1 MTIEIS
7 GPWVREE
14 NCMPT
19 LLHLDVSPRGDY
31 SVSRRLSNA
40 VAEDWKK
47 NNPGGRVIHRDL
59 SKEPLPFVDLPWI
72 AAAYS
77 TPDQHTPEQ
86 RAAIYVS
93 NQLVDELLAA
103 DEILIGSPMFN
114 FNVPAA
120 LKGWVD
126 HIVRLGRT
134 FNGQY
139 EGLAAGKRAR
149 IVMASAGTYTPG
161 AYMEGADFF
170 SPYVRFVLGF
180 IGIKDVDIYLA
191 GGTNAISQGTITLDA
206 YLAEHA
212 PKAVAQL
219 SKDLVAA

>member
-1 MTIEIS
+1 
-7 GPWVREE
+7 
-14 NCMPT
+14 MPT

-31 SVSRRLSNA
+31 SVSRQLSKA
-40 VAEDWKK
+40 VVEDWKK
-47 NNPGGRVIHRDL
+47 NNPGGKVIYRDL
-59 SKEPLPFVDLPWI
+59 SGEPLPFVDLPWI

-86 RAAIYVS
+86 QAAIDVS

-103 DEILIGSPMFN
+103 DEIVIGTPMFN

-134 FNGQY
+134 FNSKY
-139 EGLAAGKRAR
+139 EGLAAGKRGADR
-149 IVMASAGTYTPG
+149 DGQRRHLHAGRLHG
-161 AYMEGADFF
+161 EADFF
-170 SPYVRFVLGF
+170 SPYIRFILGF
-180 IGIKDVDIYLA
+180 IGIKDVDIYMA
-191 GGTNAISQGTITLDA
+191 GGTSAISQGPTTLDA
-206 YLAEHA
+206 YVAEHA
-212 PKAVAQL
+212 PKAVAQF

>member
-1 MTIEIS
+1 
-7 GPWVREE
+7 
-14 NCMPT
+14 MPT

-31 SVSRRLSNA
+31 SVSRHLSKA

-47 NNPGGRVIHRDL
+47 KNPGGKVIYRDL
-59 SKEPLPFVDLPWI
+59 SHKPLPFVDLPWI

-86 RAAIYVS
+86 QRAIAVS
-93 NQLVDELLAA
+93 NELVDEVLAA

-114 FNVPAA
+114 FNIPAA

-134 FNGQY
+134 FNEKY
-139 EGLAAGKRAR
+139 EGLATGKKAR
-149 IVMASAGTYTPG
+149 IAMASMGTYTPG
-161 AYMEGADFF
+161 AYMESANFF
-170 SPYVRFVLGF
+170 SPYMKFILGF

-191 GGTNAISQGTITLDA
+191 GGTSAINQGQTTLEA
-206 YLAEHA
+206 YLAEHT
-212 PKAVAQL
+212 PKAVAEL
-219 SKDLVAA
+219 SR

>member
-1 MTIEIS
+1 
-7 GPWVREE
+7 
-14 NCMPT
+14 MPT

-31 SVSRRLSNA
+31 SVSRHLSKA
-40 VAEDWKK
+40 VADTWKK
-47 NNPGGRVIHRDL
+47 NNPGGKVIYRDL
-59 SKEPLPFVDLPWI
+59 SEEPLPFVDLPWI

-86 RAAIYVS
+86 QAAIYVS

-103 DEILIGSPMFN
+103 DEIVIGTPMFN

-134 FNGQY
+134 FDEKY
-139 EGLAAGKRAR
+139 EGLATGKKAR
-149 IVMASAGTYTPG
+149 IVLASMGTYTPG
-161 AYMEGADFF
+161 AYMEKADFF
-170 SPYVRFVLGF
+170 SPYMRFILGF

-191 GGTNAISQGTITLDA
+191 GGTSAVNQGTTTLDA
-206 YLAEHA
+206 YLAEHT
-212 PKAVAQL
+212 PKVLTQF
-219 SKDLVAA
+219 SKELAAA